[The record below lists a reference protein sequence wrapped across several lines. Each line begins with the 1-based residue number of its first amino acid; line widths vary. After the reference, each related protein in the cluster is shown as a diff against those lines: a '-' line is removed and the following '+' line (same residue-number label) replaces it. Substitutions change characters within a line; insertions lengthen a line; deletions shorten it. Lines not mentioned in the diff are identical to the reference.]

1 MLHVH
6 TGDAAAAALTRSGI
20 GGEQAVWTDV
30 LMVGPLCADL
40 ASDAARRQRAE
51 VLSASTGGAIS
62 PARCRHRLERQD
74 ESLRAW
80 REHDEVVLWTD
91 SCLYDQ
97 MILVRLLAWFE
108 AVPEALPRLRLIGLD
123 SHPAVPVF
131 HGLGQ
136 LSPAQLA
143 ALLPARVAVTAAQL
157 RTGRRVWDALCQT
170 TPHDIEALAADAFPG
185 LPFLGTALRRWLELY
200 PAVENGLCRLQQEV
214 LEALT
219 SSPGPM
225 APPALF
231 AAVSERERPA
241 FFGDTML
248 WQMLNAMASCRHPLL
263 HLDGAAPLPQ
273 WDTQGIGARRVTIS
287 ATGRAVAMGLAD
299 AIRLN
304 GIDRWLGGVHLDGT
318 PEHDWRWNRAAGRLQ
333 RGPLNQGGSCSY
345 G

>member
-6 TGDAAAAALTRSGI
+6 TGDAAAEALPKSGI
-20 GGEQAVWTDV
+20 SGDQAVWTDV
-30 LMVGPLCADL
+30 LMVGPLSADL
-40 ASDAARRQRAE
+40 TSDAARRQRAE

-62 PARCRHRLERQD
+62 PARCLHRLERQE
-74 ESLRAW
+74 ESLRVW
-80 REHDEVVLWTD
+80 RDHDEVVLWTD

-97 MILVRLLAWFE
+97 AILVRLLAWFE
-108 AVPEALPRLRLIGLD
+108 AVPEALPRLRLICLD

-136 LSPAQLA
+136 LSSAQLA
-143 ALLPARVAVTAAQL
+143 ALLPERVAVTAAQL
-157 RTGRRVWDALCQT
+157 RTGRRVWDALCRT
-170 TPHDIEALAADAFPG
+170 TPHDIEALAVEPYPG
-185 LPFLGTALRRWLELY
+185 LPFLGRALRRWLELY

-214 LEALT
+214 LEALAA
-219 SSPGPM
+219 SPGPM

-248 WQMLNAMASCRHPLL
+248 WQMLNAMAFCRHPLL

-287 ATGRAVAMGLAD
+287 AIGRSVALGQAD
-299 AIRLN
+299 ALRLN
-304 GIDRWLGGVHLDGT
+304 GIDRWLGGVRLDGT

-333 RGPLNQGGSCSY
+333 RGPLNQGGSCRY